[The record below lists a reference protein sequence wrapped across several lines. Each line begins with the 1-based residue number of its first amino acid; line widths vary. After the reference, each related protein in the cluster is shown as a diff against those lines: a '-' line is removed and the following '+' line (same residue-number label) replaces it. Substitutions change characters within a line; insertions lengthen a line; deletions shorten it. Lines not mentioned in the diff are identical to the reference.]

1 MLGSRYSAVQRA
13 ALIIFVLLPVFVL
26 TVQGQKLVLYVQA
39 AAPVPSSKLEILTN
53 FVHQRCSAITSAE
66 VCSMGELM
74 YAQRLT
80 DTYIGNSVSVTG
92 VRKLAR
98 ALNSDHIVIFRII
111 RWENRVL
118 FKLERSLLFLG
129 TASFMDETSSM
140 ILSPLGILFG
150 LEREATVA
158 FLMTVINP
166 SGDVEFTTTVTY
178 ADRPLFSLFTAD
190 PLEAAKRAVEAAL
203 YQLAVVL

>member
-1 MLGSRYSAVQRA
+1 MLSSRYSAVQRA
-13 ALIIFVLLPVFVL
+13 ASIVFVLLAVFAV
-26 TVQGQKLVLYVQA
+26 TVQGQKLALYMQA
-39 AAPVPSSKLEILTN
+39 AAPVPASKLETLTN
-53 FVHQRCSAITSAE
+53 FAHQRCSAVTSAE

-80 DTYIGNSVSVTG
+80 DTYIGNSVSVAG
-92 VRKLAR
+92 VRRLAR
-98 ALNSDHIVIFRII
+98 ALNSDHVVIFRIV
-111 RWENRVL
+111 RWENRIL

-129 TASFMDETSSM
+129 TASFMDEAPPM
-140 ILSPLGILFG
+140 IISPLGILFG

-158 FLMTVINP
+158 LLMTVINP